1 MKALT
6 EILREAKVRSRAVV
20 WPLALAL
27 CVPMAG
33 AQTQSAQIQGA
44 QGQSAD
50 LPSAPMPNLVKL
62 PGGVVVEQAT
72 PGALAL
78 SLDDAIARGEK
89 RNLQMLLVIQ
99 NERVVRGQV
108 LTVENSLLPS
118 LTAKGAIEAQEIN
131 LAAQGFKGQSLA
143 GLGLPPGAFSEIVK
157 VDTAS
162 AQMSLNQQLFNVPA
176 YYLYR
181 SAQQAAKVA
190 NLTTLNE
197 LGGVT
202 LAVGSQYLL
211 ALADASQ
218 IANAQALEK
227 ADEVAYQ
234 QAKASHEAGVGT
246 NLDELRA
253 RVQLQTQQQ
262 ALINDEN
269 AFAKDKIALNRLI
282 GLPADQEITLTDTAP
297 YAEFAQLPL
306 EDAKKLAYERRKD
319 LLSLQAQLEVAAKAR
334 KAVRAERLPVV
345 SFDGYYGVLGE
356 IGSLY
361 HGVFTATGKVS
372 VPVFQEGQLRGER
385 EVAEAQVTGLN
396 QQIDSL
402 RVTIE
407 QQIRAAML
415 DVQSSNDLVKVARS
429 NVDLATQ
436 ELQDASDRFSAGVDD
451 NLPVVQAQATLA
463 AAQSRLVDTLYQ
475 YNQSKL
481 QLARNTGVVETQY
494 RVYLGR

>member
-6 EILREAKVRSRAVV
+6 GISRDVKVRLWVAV
-20 WPLALAL
+20 WPVALAL
-27 CVPMAG
+27 CAPLTT
-33 AQTQSAQIQGA
+33 AQTQNAQTQNV
-44 QGQSAD
+44 D
-50 LPSAPMPNLVKL
+50 LPSAPVPNMVKL
-62 PGGVVVEQAT
+62 PGGVVVEQGV
-72 PGALAL
+72 PGALPL

-89 RNLQMLLVIQ
+89 HNLQVFLVIQ
-99 NERVVRGQV
+99 NERIVRGQV
-108 LTVENSLLPS
+108 LTAENSLLPS
-118 LTAKGAIEAQEIN
+118 LTAKGAIEAVQIN
-131 LAAQGFKGQSLA
+131 LAAEGFNPSALSEFGFA
-143 GLGLPPGAFSEIVK
+143 PGSFATIVK
-157 VDTAS
+157 VNTAS
-162 AQMSLNQQLFNVPA
+162 AQMNLNQQLFNVPA

-190 NLTTLNE
+190 NFTTLNE

-202 LAVGSQYLL
+202 LSVGTQYLL

-246 NLDELRA
+246 NLDELRS

-306 EDAKKLAYERRKD
+306 EDAKNLAFQRRKD

-356 IGSLY
+356 VGSLY
-361 HGVFTATGKVS
+361 HGVFSATGKVS

-385 EVAEAQVTGLN
+385 EVADAQVTGLK
-396 QQIDSL
+396 QQIESL

-407 QQIRAAML
+407 QQIRSAML
-415 DVQSSNDLVKVARS
+415 DVQSSNDLVKVAKS

-436 ELQDASDRFSAGVDD
+436 ELQDATDRFSAGVDD

-481 QLARNTGVVETQY
+481 QLARNTGVVESQY
-494 RVYLGR
+494 KVYLGR

>member
-6 EILREAKVRSRAVV
+6 GILSEAKAWPRAAV
-20 WPLALAL
+20 WPLALIL

-33 AQTQSAQIQGA
+33 AQTQSA
-44 QGQSAD
+44 D
-50 LPSAPMPNLVKL
+50 LPSAPMPNVVKL
-62 PGGVVVEQAT
+62 PGGVVVEQGMPNAM
-72 PGALAL
+72 PL

-89 RNLQMLLVIQ
+89 HNLQMLLVIQ
-99 NERVVRGQV
+99 NERIVRGQV
-108 LTVENSLLPS
+108 LTAENSLLPS
-118 LTAKGAIEAQEIN
+118 LTAKGAIEAQEVN
-131 LAAQGFKGQSLA
+131 LAAEGFKTSSLA
-143 GLGLPPGAFSEIVK
+143 EFGIAPGTFSEIVK
-157 VDTAS
+157 VNTAS
-162 AQMSLNQQLFNVPA
+162 AQLNLNQQLFNVPA

-181 SAQQAAKVA
+181 SAQQA
-190 NLTTLNE
+190 LNE

-282 GLPADQEITLTDTAP
+282 GLPADQELTLTDMAP
-297 YAEFAQLPL
+297 YSEFEQLPL
-306 EDAKKLAYERRKD
+306 EDAKKLAFQRRKD
-319 LLSLQAQLEVAAKAR
+319 FLSLQAQLEVAAKAR

-361 HGVFTATGKVS
+361 HGVFAATGKVS

-385 EVAEAQVTGLN
+385 EVADAQLIALR
-396 QQIDSL
+396 QQIESL

-407 QQIRAAML
+407 QQIRSAML
-415 DVQSSNDLVKVARS
+415 DVQSSNDLVKVAKS

-436 ELQDASDRFSAGVDD
+436 ELQDATDRFSAGVDD

-481 QLARNTGVVETQY
+481 ELARNTGVVESQY
-494 RVYLGR
+494 KVYLGR